1 MNEKQPEDRP
11 VCGVVYVAS
20 GEKFIRE
27 AETSLASLRATNP
40 GLPVMLL
47 TDQPVER
54 PELWDKLEIDPH
66 LMALTTTGRSCKA
79 KLHMDRAPWD
89 RCFYLDTDTLVVGD
103 LSPAF
108 ALLDRFEFAA
118 DQIGGGHHYT
128 IPGVPPSFPELSGG
142 ALLWRPTER
151 VRKFFERWRELFD
164 AYDQS
169 DLGRTYDQ
177 KSLRVAM
184 WESDVR
190 YVRMP
195 SNFNLMSYYPT
206 AVEREVAVV
215 HGRGFENLRS
225 LEERMSHS
233 TELRAYVPGLGALRH
248 PQEMSWREC
257 LVLVSRTLAWKIM
270 GLFRPLI
277 RRKAK

>member
-1 MNEKQPEDRP
+1 MSDSKTDKAPT
-11 VCGVVYVAS
+11 CGVIYVAS
-20 GEKFIRE
+20 GDKFIKE
-27 AETSLASLRATNP
+27 AEVSLASLRATNP
-40 GLPVMLL
+40 GLPAMLL
-47 TDQPVER
+47 TDKPVAR
-54 PELWDKLEIDPH
+54 PELWDKLEVDPD
-66 LMALTTTGRSCKA
+66 LMSLTTTGRSCKA

-128 IPGVPPSFPELSGG
+128 IPGLPPSFPELSGG

-151 VRKFFERWRELFD
+151 VRKFFGRWRDLFD
-164 AYDQS
+164 EFDQS

-177 KSLRVAM
+177 KSLRLAV
-184 WESDVR
+184 WESDMR

-195 SNFNLMSYYPT
+195 SNYNLMSYYPT

-215 HGRGFENLRS
+215 HGRSYDNLRR
-225 LEERMSHS
+225 LEKRMAQS

-257 LVLVSRTLAWKIM
+257 LVLAGRTLAWKFL
-270 GLFRPLI
+270 GLVRPLI
-277 RRKAK
+277 RRR

>member
-1 MNEKQPEDRP
+1 MSENKTNSAP
-11 VCGVVYVAS
+11 VCGVIYVAS
-20 GEKFIRE
+20 GEKFLRE
-27 AETSLASLRATNP
+27 AEISLASLRATNP
-40 GLPVMLL
+40 SLPAMLL
-47 TDQPVER
+47 TDQPLAR
-54 PELWDKLEIDPH
+54 PELWDKVEVDPE

-89 RCFYLDTDTLVVGD
+89 RCYYLDTDTLIVGD

-128 IPGVPPSFPELSGG
+128 IPGLPPSFPELSGG

-164 AYDQS
+164 QFDQS

-177 KSLRVAM
+177 KSLRAAI

-215 HGRGFENLRS
+215 HGRSFDNLRR
-225 LEERMSHS
+225 LEKRMGRS

-248 PQEMSWREC
+248 PQQMTWAEC
-257 LVLVSRTLAWKIM
+257 FELVARTIAWKVQ
-270 GLFRPLI
+270 GLFKPLI
-277 RRKAK
+277 RRS

>member
-1 MNEKQPEDRP
+1 MSDSNTTRAAT
-11 VCGVVYVAS
+11 CGVIYVAS
-20 GEKFIRE
+20 GDKFLRE

-40 GLPVMLL
+40 GLPAMLL
-47 TDQPVER
+47 TDRPVSD
-54 PELWDKLEIDPH
+54 PGLWDLLEVDPD

-89 RCFYLDTDTLVVGD
+89 RCFYLDTDTLIVGD
-103 LSPAF
+103 LAPAF

-118 DQIGGGHHYT
+118 DQIGGGHHYS
-128 IPGVPPSFPELSGG
+128 IPGLPPSFPELSGG

-151 VRKFFERWRELFD
+151 VRRFFQRWRDLFD
-164 AYDQS
+164 EFDQT
-169 DLGRTYDQ
+169 DLVRTYDQ
-177 KSLRVAM
+177 KSLRAAI

-215 HGRGFENLRS
+215 HGRSFENLRR
-225 LEERMSHS
+225 LDRRMRTS
-233 TELRAYVPGLGALRH
+233 TELRAYVPGLGALQH
-248 PQEMSWREC
+248 PQLMTWGEC
-257 LVLVSRTLAWKIM
+257 LRIVARIVAWKIM
-270 GLFRPLI
+270 GAVKPLI
-277 RRKAK
+277 RRS